1 MKTMRR
7 GEIWL
12 YKADPTIGDE
22 ISKTR
27 PCIIV
32 NNDEIGILRLKI
44 VVPIT
49 TWNEL
54 FAKVPWMVTIEPS
67 KENSLN
73 KLSVA
78 DTFQIRSVSQERL
91 IKQIGL
97 VSESTMNKINRALSI
112 VLDIND

>member
-1 MKTMRR
+1 MRR

-22 ISKTR
+22 IGKTR

-32 NNDEIGILRLKI
+32 NNDEMGILRLKI

-49 TWNEL
+49 GWNQL
-54 FAKVPWMVTIEPS
+54 FEQVPWMVKIEPNT
-67 KENSLN
+67 ENCLT

-97 VSESTMNKINRALSI
+97 VSSDSMNKINQALSI
-112 VLDIND
+112 ILNIYN

>member
-1 MKTMRR
+1 MRR

-32 NNDEIGILRLKI
+32 NNNEIGVLRLKI

-49 TWNEL
+49 GWNEL

-67 KENSLN
+67 RGNGLN

-91 IKQIGL
+91 IKQIGI
-97 VSESTMNKINRALSI
+97 VSESTMNKINDALLI
-112 VLDIND
+112 VLNINND

>member
-1 MKTMRR
+1 MRR

-22 ISKTR
+22 IGKTR

-32 NNDEIGILRLKI
+32 NNDEMGILRLKI

-49 TWNEL
+49 GWNQL
-54 FAKVPWMVTIEPS
+54 FDQVPWMVKIEPNT
-67 KENSLN
+67 ENCLT

-97 VSESTMNKINRALSI
+97 VSSDSMKKINQALSI
-112 VLDIND
+112 ILNIYN